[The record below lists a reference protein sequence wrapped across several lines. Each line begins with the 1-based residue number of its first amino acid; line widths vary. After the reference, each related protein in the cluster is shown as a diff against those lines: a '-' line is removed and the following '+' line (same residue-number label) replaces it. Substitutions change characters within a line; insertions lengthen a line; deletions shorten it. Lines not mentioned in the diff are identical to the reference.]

1 MAVIKSVRTDYYL
14 NFIKDDPVRPHLP
27 TFWRVDPN
35 REVYVLEDD
44 TTNEVQAM
52 ICVAYCDQVPID
64 EGELEKYSTPT
75 APDQPL
81 GDIAVF
87 YTVWSYRPRA
97 GRELVMGVSKLIR
110 DSLPVRRF
118 VTLSPQTEM
127 ARKFHLQNGAV
138 VLQVNSTS
146 VNYEYTL
153 D

>member
-1 MAVIKSVRTDYYL
+1 
-14 NFIKDDPVRPHLP
+14 
-27 TFWRVDPN
+27 
-35 REVYVLEDD
+35 VYVLEDD